1 MNPAGLCN
9 PEFSTMCSEK
19 LVVANRAVAAMVGQS
34 GGIQRAWTEFW
45 FQQMQRSWA
54 AAPQFAGS
62 LTPGRF
68 MQAAAISAGTL
79 LSDWMA
85 LGATI
90 AKVSEAM
97 ADAAA
102 KPVRLRRRQQCK
114 SPGKEQSESGP
125 RAWPLCLS
133 HIFYFN
139 EVFMID
145 PKQGPL
151 FRTRR
156 NAEPSA
162 RLALTQQAR
171 IGRHSAGAQAR
182 RQAAIHI
189 EAAIQCR
196 GLVTS
201 VTGD

>member
-1 MNPAGLCN
+1 MKRRKRSRPPAVAGNGARAMRRRLAQAKVAYDTTTASAQTIGHRTHLMGQAMMNPVGLCN

-19 LVVANRAVAAMVGQS
+19 LVVAHRAVAAMVGQS

-62 LTPGRF
+62 VTPGRF

-90 AKVSEAM
+90 GKVSEAM

-102 KPVRLRRRQQCK
+102 KPVR
-114 SPGKEQSESGP
+114 
-125 RAWPLCLS
+125 RAAV
-133 HIFYFN
+133 N
-139 EVFMID
+139 
-145 PKQGPL
+145 
-151 FRTRR
+151 
-156 NAEPSA
+156 NAK
-162 RLALTQQAR
+162 RLAR
-171 IGRHSAGAQAR
+171 
-182 RQAAIHI
+182 AI
-189 EAAIQCR
+189 
-196 GLVTS
+196 
-201 VTGD
+201 